1 MDPSITSSFSSVN
14 GADVTSGKMTRGNT
28 RIKWTDRHRAGFNL
42 SPSINCSIVLDGVRK
57 TGRNIVARILIFG
70 EGLSDFKARK
80 FYTRGNSSR
89 DVRSLRKE
97 KQKGGI
103 VYPFILDTKLEILYL
118 FVYLYSEVRI

>member
-1 MDPSITSSFSSVN
+1 MDPSITSSFLSVN

-28 RIKWTDRHRAGFNL
+28 RMKWTDRHRAGFNL

-89 DVRSLRKE
+89 ECTKFTKGKTKRRRDSVSLY
-97 KQKGGI
+97 I
-103 VYPFILDTKLEILYL
+103 
-118 FVYLYSEVRI
+118 